1 MQTRRHGNS
10 ALSYPRLKAL
20 YAASHGHEARRV
32 SIIWECPMTKPGNG
46 GSERRRQAGGGA
58 PMKPKSTVPFF
69 PRSPERA
76 LVISTA
82 LTVVSFLSH
91 FFFLV
96 LVHPWRVL
104 DMPKEGALTY
114 STIPLGFG
122 VVFLVSAIYSFV
134 KIESRSVVHLI
145 ILIIAV
151 VFGSFSFHGLLGFAH
166 HYLNLMVLSSYPR

>member
-1 MQTRRHGNS
+1 M
-10 ALSYPRLKAL
+10 AKA
-20 YAASHGHEARRV
+20 R
-32 SIIWECPMTKPGNG
+32 NG
-46 GSERRRQAGGGA
+46 SSERRGQAGGGA
-58 PMKPKSTVPFF
+58 PKIPVTAFPLF

-76 LVISTA
+76 LAISSA

-104 DMPKEGALTY
+104 DIPKEDALTY

-122 VVFLVSAIYSFV
+122 VVFLVSAIYNFV
-134 KIESRSVVHLI
+134 KIESRSAVHI
-145 ILIIAV
+145 IVLIIAV
-151 VFGSFSFHGLLGFAH
+151 VFGSFCFHGLLGFVH